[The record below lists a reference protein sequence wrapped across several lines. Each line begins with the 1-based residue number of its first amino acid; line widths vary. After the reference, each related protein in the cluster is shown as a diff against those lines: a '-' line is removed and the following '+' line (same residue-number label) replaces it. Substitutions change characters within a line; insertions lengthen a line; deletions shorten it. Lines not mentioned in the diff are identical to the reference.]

1 MVSKTP
7 FIASGTHCYIRSGG
21 KDVTVLI
28 PGHCIVKCTSN
39 VNCDTKNNA
48 FFSFRTS
55 LSNDVSWMPQKVS
68 VFVSWRYFIC
78 NSVCAAAITHA
89 SRTRCLL
96 GLGQG
101 SEVYSW
107 KLHKHLGVVL
117 KKPGPEQSPGRSSLQ
132 NRCMAHG

>member
-1 MVSKTP
+1 MPNKNCVS
-7 FIASGTHCYIRSGG
+7 
-21 KDVTVLI
+21 
-28 PGHCIVKCTSN
+28 
-39 VNCDTKNNA
+39 
-48 FFSFRTS
+48 FFSFMTS

-78 NSVCAAAITHA
+78 NSVCAAAIVHA

-107 KLHKHLGVVL
+107 KLHKRLGAVL

-132 NRCMAHG
+132 NRCMAHNCVCIQDSKCMVDSWAKDPAAPLKHTQVQQRMRGWY